1 MDRPFR
7 RDRFESGDSA
17 FSEKV
22 VFIRRVA
29 KVVKGGRRFHF
40 NAVVVVGDG
49 AGRVGLGIGK
59 AEEVPEAI
67 RKGGAL
73 ARKNLLTVPL
83 KGNTIPHIMDV
94 RFGAAHVL
102 LKPAT
107 PGTGVI
113 AGGSVRAVVEAAGV
127 KDIVTKSLGSSN
139 PINVVRA
146 TLKALLEMRDPQK
159 EVALRKNRASAPAQP
174 APAGRPQATS
184 APVPTAPAPAAPAA
198 TPAPVTPIAEAPA
211 SAQGAT
217 NG

>member
-7 RDRFESGDSA
+7 RDRFESGEGA

-83 KGNTIPHIMDV
+83 KGNTIPHAINV
-94 RFGAAHVL
+94 RFGAARVL
-102 LKPAT
+102 LKPAR

-127 KDIVTKSLGSSN
+127 KDIVTKSLGSPN

-159 EVALRKNRASAPAQP
+159 EVALRKNRATVAAQP
-174 APAGRPQATS
+174 VAAGRPQATP
-184 APVPTAPAPAAPAA
+184 APASIAPAAPKQE
-198 TPAPVTPIAEAPA
+198 T
-211 SAQGAT
+211 T

>member
-7 RDRFESGDSA
+7 RDRFESGDSG

-73 ARKNLLTVPL
+73 ARKNLQTVPL

-127 KDIVTKSLGSSN
+127 KDIVTKSLGSPN

-146 TLKALLEMRDPQK
+146 TLKALMEMRDPQK
-159 EVALRKNRASAPAQP
+159 EVALRKNRASAPA
-174 APAGRPQATS
+174 GRPQATP
-184 APVPTAPAPAAPAA
+184 APTPAAPAPAA
-198 TPAPVTPIAEAPA
+198 PIAEAPA